1 MTTLPD
7 IRQRAIAL
15 IEQLPTE
22 KLAAITQL
30 LEILAEPAV
39 TSDHPE
45 ESSLLET
52 IQRQLPPDTQTRLTE
67 LRDRCEWGELTEAE
81 HRELLNYEDLLEQ
94 RNVERLEALMKLASI
109 RNVDLVTLNRQFK
122 SETQPLHAT

>member
-1 MTTLPD
+1 MTPLPD

-22 KLAAITQL
+22 KLAVITQL
-30 LEILAEPAV
+30 LEILAAPAA
-39 TSDHPE
+39 TPDHPD
-45 ESSLLET
+45 ESTLLDT
-52 IQRQLPPDTQTRLTE
+52 IQRQLPTDTQTRLIE